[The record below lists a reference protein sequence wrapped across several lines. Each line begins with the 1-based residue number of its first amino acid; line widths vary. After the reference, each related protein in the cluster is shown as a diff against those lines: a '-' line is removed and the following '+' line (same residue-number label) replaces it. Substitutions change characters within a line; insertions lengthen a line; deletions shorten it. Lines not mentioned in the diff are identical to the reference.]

1 MQLADESDHHAI
13 SPELS
18 TLTTLIIM
26 ASFPEICEAMK
37 DAMSNHG
44 DKIRRKFN
52 AVVVFDV
59 DGESFAL
66 DASKTPVD
74 DAQNEAALTVT
85 TNLSVLQALLAK
97 KLTPQQAFMKKQI
110 KIKGKMALAMK
121 LQIILDATRKEL
133 DRHHSRL

>member
-1 MQLADESDHHAI
+1 
-13 SPELS
+13 
-18 TLTTLIIM
+18 M

-37 DAMSNHG
+37 AAMSNHG

-59 DGESFAL
+59 DGESLAL
-66 DASKTPVD
+66 DASKKAPVD
-74 DAQNEAALTVT
+74 DDAKREAHQLTVT
-85 TNLSVLQALLAK
+85 TSLPVLQALLAK

-121 LQIILDATRKEL
+121 LQLILDATRKEL
-133 DRHHSRL
+133 DWQNSRL

>member
-1 MQLADESDHHAI
+1 
-13 SPELS
+13 
-18 TLTTLIIM
+18 M
-26 ASFPEICEAMK
+26 ASFHEICEAMK
-37 DAMSNHG
+37 AAMSNHG

-66 DASKTPVD
+66 DASKTPID

-97 KLTPQQAFMKKQI
+97 KLTPQQAFMKKKI